1 MPKVLVSD
9 KLSEEGL
16 RILKAG
22 AGLEVDVKTD
32 LKPEELEKIIPD
44 YDALIIRSNTKVTAQ
59 LLEKAKKLKIVGRA
73 GIGVDNVD
81 CVAASK
87 HGIIVENTPSGNA
100 TTTAEQAIAMLFA
113 VSRMIPQATM
123 SMKEGKWDKKSFVG
137 RELTNKILGVVG
149 VGNIGKI
156 VASRGLGLKMK
167 VLGYD
172 PFLTAEAAAQMG
184 IELVELNDLF
194 QRADYITLH
203 VPLIDKTR
211 NLINREAFAKMKKG
225 VFIINC
231 ARGGIVNEADLL
243 SALEEGKVAG
253 AGLDVF
259 EKEPPP
265 ADSALIKHP
274 RVVCTPH
281 LGASTDEAQ
290 LNVALEVAEQIV
302 NYFQTGEVKNAVNFP
317 SISAELSLILK
328 PYLSLCEK
336 LGLLQG
342 QLAEGTPKQ
351 ITIEYTGDITK
362 HPLAPL
368 TVCVLKGL
376 LEPMLE
382 NVNVNYVNSPVI
394 AKERGLKVLEVKSG
408 EAQDFANLITVTL
421 ETSAGKRIVSGTI
434 FGKNNPRIVRID
446 DFYLEAVPEGTI
458 LVVRNMDRPGV
469 IGNIGTLLGK
479 NSVNI
484 SRMQLGLLK
493 DSGEALALY
502 NVDNHA
508 ETGVI
513 EQLKALPNIIS
524 VKEVKL

>member
-16 RILKAG
+16 KILRSG
-22 AGLEVDVKTD
+22 PGLEVDVKTD

-44 YDALIIRSNTKVTAQ
+44 YDALIIRSNTKVTAA
-59 LLEKAKKLKIVGRA
+59 LLEKAKNLKIVGRA

-100 TTTAEQAIAMLFA
+100 TTTAEQAVAMMFA

-137 RELTNKILGVVG
+137 RELTNKTLGVIG

-156 VASRGLGLKMK
+156 VAERALGLKMK
-167 VLGYD
+167 VIGFD
-172 PFLTAEAAAQMG
+172 PFLTPEAAAQMG
-184 IELVELNDLF
+184 IELVTLDDLF
-194 QRADYITLH
+194 RRSDYITIH
-203 VPLIDKTR
+203 VPLTDKTR
-211 NLINREAFAKMKKG
+211 NLINKDSFAKMKKG
-225 VFIINC
+225 VFLINC

-243 SALEEGKVAG
+243 AALEEGKVGG

-265 ADSALIKHP
+265 TDYALVKHP

-290 LNVALEVAEQIV
+290 LNVAIEVAEQIV
-302 NYFQTGEVKNAVNFP
+302 NYFATGEVKNAVNFP
-317 SISAELSLILK
+317 SISGELAKILK
-328 PYLSLCEK
+328 PYLLLTEK
-336 LGLLQG
+336 MGLLQG
-342 QLAEGTPKQ
+342 QLAEGTPQQ
-351 ITIEYTGDITK
+351 ITIEYTGEVTK
-362 HPLAPL
+362 YPLAPM

-376 LEPMLE
+376 LQPMLE
-382 NVNVNYVNSPVI
+382 DVSVNYVNSPVI
-394 AKERGLKVLEVKSG
+394 AKERGIKVV
-408 EAQDFANLITVTL
+408 EAKTQEALDFASLVTVTL
-421 ETSAGKRIVSGTI
+421 ETSAGKRIVSGTT
-434 FGKNNPRIVRID
+434 FGKTHPRIVRID
-446 DFYLEAVPEGTI
+446 DFYLEAVPAGTI
-458 LVVRNMDRPGV
+458 LVVRNQDRPGV

-479 NSVNI
+479 NKVNI
-484 SRMQLGLLK
+484 SRMQLGLLRET
-493 DSGEALALY
+493 GEALALY
-502 NVDNHA
+502 NVDEHVP
-508 ETGVI
+508 EEVVK
-513 EQLKALPNIIS
+513 ELKALPNILS